1 MATPHLHLRDVLAK
15 YSATLV
21 LGSSSR
27 SRQAILRQANVP
39 FTVSIADINERG
51 VGDRA
56 RDDPAALTAAVA
68 KAKADAIVAQ
78 PVKARTAPL
87 VFFGLCSGALKAVS
101 LWTIPPSLEP
111 VQLPRVC

>member
-1 MATPHLHLRDVLAK
+1 MTTPHLHLRDVLAK

-39 FTVSIADINERG
+39 FTVSIADIDERC

-78 PVKARTAPL
+78 PVKCTHAAPL
-87 VFFGLCSGALKAVS
+87 VFLGVCSGALKAV
-101 LWTIPPSLEP
+101 
-111 VQLPRVC
+111 